1 MSVRDVGEIVRY
13 NSTTIPLSCVFMFIN
28 LILLCVIAKEKQKR
42 SIKEVVVLLFF
53 ILNCKF
59 SNVWFGEK
67 LIMVTPS

>member
-53 ILNCKF
+53 YL
-59 SNVWFGEK
+59 K
-67 LIMVTPS
+67 L